1 MSTHVFGGIGQKAL
15 KRLVILIAA
24 SMAVSAVST
33 QGSELIGIIKSDTI
47 NTGFGKRIMPLG
59 DQNGD
64 GYDDLMIFDVLGH
77 GYFYCGRASADTI
90 TSYDLQFNGIAY
102 RASSVGDVDGDNV
115 DDFVALGTAASRRK
129 LNLYLGGMGLDTI
142 RDQWFGADSLYG
154 VGYTAHADIDA
165 DGTQELVS
173 FGSESNSALLYELG
187 IPPDSIHELC
197 LTPANLQWLV
207 DYDNFGRSPVVGFF
221 NGDREPDL
229 ALGLLRHLGSGVRGA
244 VYFYWGGSTFDT
256 IPDLIVDRPGGYVLG
271 SEYFGTEVLEYAGD
285 LNGDGFDDLFASSG
299 SAIDDSLGFI
309 FFGGPALDSIP
320 EVVISIWH
328 TVARCAGDV
337 NHDGF
342 ADLITSHPLPFSGLG
357 DVRVYYGGPAMD
369 SIPDITFTAAGMP
382 GYQVEFGLD
391 CSGVGDFNG
400 DGLNDFAFS
409 YKNGYGY
416 GIVLIYS
423 GTDANS
429 VDYGYEPTLPS
440 DITLQ
445 QNYPNPF
452 NQATMI
458 EFTLPRRCRM
468 ELTIYDVLGR
478 SVTNLI
484 QGIHSAGTYRV
495 TWDGRDA
502 LGRTSASGIYL
513 CRLTADEVS
522 ITRKMILLK

>member
-1 MSTHVFGGIGQKAL
+1 MGKKSAMKMESSL
-15 KRLVILIAA
+15 KRIHLAMTVVAILWFTVAPPIEAA
-24 SMAVSAVST
+24 IP
-33 QGSELIGIIKSDTI
+33 EIIGIIKSDTI

-64 GYDDLMIFDVLGH
+64 GYDDVLVADLL
-77 GYFYCGRASADTI
+77 GRAYLYYGTTSLDTVV
-90 TSYDLQFNGIAY
+90 SYQLKFKEVTY
-102 RASSVGDVDGDNV
+102 RMNDIGDVNGDGF
-115 DDFVALGTAASRRK
+115 DDFILPRYVGGTGK
-129 LNLYLGGMGLDTI
+129 LDLYYGGPLMDTVP
-142 RDQWFGADSLYG
+142 DMWFGLDSLYG
-154 VGYTAHADIDA
+154 IGYSSIGFDINGTGTPKVVTLSNDVDA
-165 DGTQELVS
+165 
-173 FGSESNSALLYELG
+173 ALFYELSQ
-187 IPPDSIHELC
+187 PPDSIHDFRLA
-197 LTPANLQWLV
+197 PANLQVRV
-207 DYDNFGRSPVVGFF
+207 DYDNFAYSPVVGFF

-271 SEYFGTEVLEYAGD
+271 SEYFGAEVLEYAGD

-320 EVVISIWH
+320 EVVISNWH

-342 ADLITSHPLPFSGLG
+342 ADLITGNPLPFSGLG

-400 DGLNDFAFS
+400 DGLDDFAFS

-429 VDYGYEPTLPS
+429 VDYEYDPALPADYTLS
-440 DITLQ
+440 
-445 QNYPNPF
+445 QNFPNPL
-452 NQATMI
+452 NATTQI
-458 EFTLPRRCRM
+458 RFSLPRRSLIK
-468 ELTIYDVLGR
+468 LTVVDVLGR
-478 SVTNLI
+478 RVESLAI
-484 QGIHSAGTYRV
+484 GEYKAGTYTA
-495 TWDGRDA
+495 TWNA
-502 LGRTSASGIYL
+502 EKTSSGVYFCVLEAIGVK
-513 CRLTADEVS
+513 LTQ
-522 ITRKMILLK
+522 KMVLLK